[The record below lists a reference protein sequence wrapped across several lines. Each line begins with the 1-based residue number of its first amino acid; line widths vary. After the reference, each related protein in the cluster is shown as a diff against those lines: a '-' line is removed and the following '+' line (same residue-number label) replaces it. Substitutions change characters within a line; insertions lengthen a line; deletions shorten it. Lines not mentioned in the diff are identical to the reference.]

1 MNVYYAIVALIALAL
16 LVAIGLLK
24 IILSEYLEIDIDF
37 SKPKPQSQSIKV
49 EKLTPKDNAPITS
62 KFETI
67 DI

>member
-37 SKPKPQSQSIKV
+37 SKPKPQSIKV